1 MTASRHIRNQA
12 RVLNVRLRLGLTD
25 LVAIQAWANQTIAED
40 GGTHPDLTDLCHAT
54 NAGERITL
62 RLLSGVGGAPTALD
76 TMRAFGT
83 LRVDEQSQEEL
94 SRLAHALDPVLKEI
108 EAAGGEI
115 PDLLEPAMTLA
126 EDFHVARS
134 HGEGAVTDVEAEMRA
149 VLHAVKAFAAELLQ
163 EPAKPVAAQPA
174 STVSAIVV
182 SYHTGEVLFDCLAAL
197 ERDPAI
203 NEIVLVNN
211 GNPVEILERV
221 EDAYGR
227 SDKVKL
233 TGGGVN
239 RGFAAGVN
247 LGAAQAMG
255 HWLLIVNP
263 DAVLQ
268 TGAVVALEGALAGAA
283 DPAIAGGKIFGRDGK
298 EQRGSRRRRLTM
310 RSAAATFLGL
320 SWLKAVNPGFVNI
333 NRNEELEPSDAVAMD
348 AVSGALMFLSRDSFA
363 RLGGFDEGYFLH
375 VEDIDLCRR
384 AEAEGGTV
392 IYTPLAAA
400 LHYGATS
407 DAPLLEVERHKG
419 AGLNRYFRK
428 FAETPS
434 EKLAARVL
442 GPMIGLLLSIR
453 ARLRRR
459 QRSSSGA
466 SASSSSVDG
475 RRSGGVAPDG
485 QPPGSTTAATRTD
498 GSPLE

>member
-1 MTASRHIRNQA
+1 MIASRHIKDQA

-25 LVAIQAWANQTIAED
+25 LVAIQRWANQTIVED
-40 GGTHPDLTDLCHAT
+40 GGTHPDLTDLCMAT

-62 RLLSGVGGAPTALD
+62 RLLSGVGGPPTGLD
-76 TMRAFGT
+76 AMRAFGP
-83 LRVDEQSQEEL
+83 LRVDEQSQAEL
-94 SRLAHALDPVLKEI
+94 SRLAHALDTILKEI
-108 EAAGGEI
+108 EAAGGQI
-115 PDLLEPAMTLA
+115 PEPLEPAMTLA
-126 EDFHVARS
+126 EDFHAARAQGENAVA
-134 HGEGAVTDVEAEMRA
+134 DVEAEMRA
-149 VLHAVKAFAAELLQ
+149 VLHAVKEFAAELPQ
-163 EPAKPVAAQPA
+163 EPA

-182 SYHTGEVLFDCLAAL
+182 SYNTGEVLFDCLAAL
-197 ERDPAI
+197 AHDPAI

-247 LGAAQAMG
+247 LGAAEATG
-255 HWLLIVNP
+255 HWLLILNP

-268 TGAVVALEGALAGAA
+268 PGAVAALEGALAGAA

-298 EQRGSRRRRLTM
+298 EQRGARRRRLTM

-320 SWLKAVNPGFVNI
+320 GWLKALNPGFVNI
-333 NRNEELEPSDAVAMD
+333 NRNEEPEPSGAVPMD
-348 AVSGALMFLSRDSFA
+348 AVSGALMFLSRDSFE
-363 RLGGFDEGYFLH
+363 RLGRFDEGYFLH

-453 ARLRRR
+453 ARIRRR
-459 QRSSSGA
+459 QRSSSGV